1 MKLKYNNQTIDVTT
15 TTNKTI
21 IKYRFQKLYYAII
34 IKNCNRYSSIAN
46 KQRVDIAMTDDD
58 LTILSYKRDMH
69 ENTFVE
75 NTDATTTIL
84 LPLNSI
90 PNLEVGQKFTLEQ

>member
-1 MKLKYNNQTIDVTT
+1 MKLKYQNQTIDVTT

-46 KQRVDIAMTDDD
+46 KQRVDAIMTDDN
-58 LTILSYKRDMH
+58 LTILSIKLDMH

-84 LPLNSI
+84 LPPNSI
-90 PNLEVGQKFTLEQ
+90 QNLEVGQKFILE